1 MAIKIELISADK
13 AGEILERTLKIR
25 DPELWQTRR
34 RNAAKARA
42 RARKE
47 GAPVRRAGW
56 QPVRMNMGNGQVIE
70 RRPMEMLGLGDLNR
84 PISSARADLYLEEMQ
99 ADRWYFSPD
108 PVVISEQGYVI
119 NGQHRLVAADA
130 VDWSKVAEIPRFLV
144 VWGADKKTALLMD
157 EAKRSTTDR
166 REIALGYARAS

>member
-1 MAIKIELISADK
+1 MTIKVELINADK
-13 AGEILERTLKIR
+13 AGGILERTLKIR

-42 RARKE
+42 KARKE
-47 GAPVRRAGW
+47 GSPVRRPCW
-56 QPVRMNMGNGQVIE
+56 QPIRMNMCNGKVVE

-108 PVVISEQGYVI
+108 PIVISEQGYVI
-119 NGQHRLVAADA
+119 NGQHRLIAADA
-130 VDWSKVAEIPRFLV
+130 VDWTKVKEIPRFLV
-144 VWGADKKTALLMD
+144 VWGANKKTALAPAPVHRTLW
-157 EAKRSTTDR
+157 
-166 REIALGYARAS
+166 